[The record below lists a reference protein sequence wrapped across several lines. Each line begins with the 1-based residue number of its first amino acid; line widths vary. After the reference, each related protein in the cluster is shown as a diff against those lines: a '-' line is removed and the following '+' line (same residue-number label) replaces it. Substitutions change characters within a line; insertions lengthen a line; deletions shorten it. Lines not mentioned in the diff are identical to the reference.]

1 MKKFLT
7 WLFWAPIAFILIAL
21 SVANRKIVTFS
32 LDPIST
38 SDPLLSFDV
47 PLFLLLLAAMLTGL
61 FIGGV
66 AAWLN
71 QGKWRRAARGNT
83 QPTGSHAPQHDRAP
97 TQPTPL
103 PTAQQL
109 PSPGGN

>member
-7 WLFWAPIAFILIAL
+7 WLFWAPIAVVLIAL
-21 SVANRKIVTFS
+21 SVANRKAVTFS

-38 SDPLLSFDV
+38 EDPLLSFDV

-71 QGKWRRAARGNT
+71 QGKWRRAARGSA
-83 QPTGSHAPQHDRAP
+83 QPSSPHAAQHEPSPSQNAP
-97 TQPTPL
+97 L
-103 PTAQQL
+103 STAHQL
-109 PSPGGN
+109 PSPSSN

>member
-38 SDPLLSFDV
+38 NDPLLSFDA

-61 FIGGV
+61 FVGGV

-71 QGKWRRAARGNT
+71 QGKWRRAARSST
-83 QPTGSHAPQHDRAP
+83 QQTASHAPQRDRAP
-97 TQPTPL
+97 SQTAPL
-103 PTAQQL
+103 STAPQL